1 MNLTAQNKAI
11 IAYLTFV
18 GLIIAFFLNKDEKN
32 EFVTWHIKNMF
43 GLVIILLVSQVTQA
57 NIDLYLG
64 EVLHWVAFAMWVFS
78 LIKAVQ
84 NKKEGIPRLSEKFQE
99 WFTFLD

>member
-1 MNLTAQNKAI
+1 MNLTAHNKAI

-18 GLIIAFFLNKDEKN
+18 GLIIAFFLNKDEKDG
-32 EFVTWHIKNMF
+32 FVTWHIKNMF

-64 EVLHWVAFAMWVFS
+64 EVLHWAAFAMWVFC
-78 LIKAVQ
+78 LIMAIQ
-84 NKKEGIPRLSEKFQE
+84 KKQQGIPGLSEKFQE